1 MSEVIHALKIY
12 TSALDVPISELEDMT
27 EIQRVDEQCY
37 NIFGDNEWSYV
48 SCGQSGYSK
57 ETITELVNEKKA
69 TLCRVTDIDNYEFD
83 IWFLIFLLMSLKMK
97 HGWKPK
103 SILRN
108 LEERAND
115 K

>member
-1 MSEVIHALKIY
+1 MSKVIHALKIY

-83 IWFLIFLLMSLKMK
+83 IMVFDIPVDESKDEAWVEAEEYFKK
-97 HGWKPK
+97 
-103 SILRN
+103 LRG
-108 LEERAND
+108 EG
-115 K
+115 